1 MDLKKIIDKKNWA
14 AKYMVDEI
22 TYICKNL
29 GKRDPGSEGEKKAC
43 EYMAKV
49 LKEDCGCDRAD
60 VESFKENPDSFYG
73 WIYFTITFVI
83 IAAALTILTVLGK
96 APVWLP
102 FISVL
107 LIVAGLCLAFLQFGL
122 YFKTVD
128 KCFPEKT
135 GHNVTAIK
143 KCKGETKRRI
153 IFNGHPDAAWEWPV
167 NYALGGVGFE
177 SHAILCAVGAVY
189 YIVVSIIALANAAN
203 IAAVAE
209 GHILTEAA
217 QAGLGG
223 LKTAAFVG
231 LVFLPFWIGLYFM
244 WNKKRVV
251 DGAND
256 NLSGCYMGIAILKAL
271 KDEGIE
277 LENTE
282 LGVVL
287 TGSEEAG
294 LRGAKAWCEA
304 HAGEFDDVPTF
315 IYSYDTI
322 HDPKYLLVNYRDLN
336 ATVKADK
343 DVSDLYMEAAKELG
357 IKCEKGMVP
366 PLGGATDSA
375 AFAQAGFRATGITG
389 LNHKLENYYHTRRD
403 SYDNMNEK
411 GLADC
416 FAASVKVLEKFDNG
430 AKQ

>member
-1 MDLKKIIDKKNWA
+1 MDLKSLIDKKTQA
-14 AKYMVDEI
+14 AQYMVDEI

-49 LKEDCGCDRAD
+49 LKEDCGCERAD
-60 VESFKENPDSFYG
+60 VEAFDENPGSFYG
-73 WIYFTITFVI
+73 WMFFTLTFAL
-83 IAAALTILTVLGK
+83 AA
-96 APVWLP
+96 
-102 FISVL
+102 FVL
-107 LIVAGLCLAFLQFGL
+107 LFFLPVASIILVILGITLALLEFGL
-122 YFKTVD
+122 YKKTVD
-128 KCFPEKT
+128 KIFPKKT

-143 KCKGETKRRI
+143 KCTGETKRRL

-177 SHAILCAVGAVY
+177 AHAIIGFAGAFYYLAIAIAQLCT
-189 YIVVSIIALANAAN
+189 
-203 IAAVAE
+203 E
-209 GHILTEAA
+209 GFTGITADSPLFKWA
-217 QAGLGG
+217 LGG
-223 LKTAAFVG
+223 LAFVP
-231 LVFLPFWIGLYFM
+231 FLIGLYFM
-244 WNKKRVV
+244 VNYKRVV

-256 NLSGCYMGIAILKAL
+256 NLSGCYMGIALLKAL

-277 LENTE
+277 FENTE

-304 HAGEFDDVPTF
+304 HKGEFDDVPTF
-315 IYSYDTI
+315 IFSYDTI

-336 ATVKADK
+336 GTVKADK
-343 DVSDLYMEAAKELG
+343 DVSDLFYEAAKELD
-357 IKCEKGMVP
+357 ITVNKGMVP
-366 PLGGATDSA
+366 PMGGATDSA
-375 AFAQAGFRATGITG
+375 AFAQAGFRATGVTG
-389 LNHKLENYYHTRRD
+389 LNHKLESYYHTRKD
-403 SYDNMNEK
+403 SYDNMSID

-416 FAASVKVLEKFDNG
+416 YAATVKALEMFDAG

>member
-1 MDLKKIIDKKNWA
+1 MDLKSIINKKDWA
-14 AKYMVDEI
+14 AKYMIDEI

-60 VESFKENPDSFYG
+60 VESFKENPGSFYG

-83 IAAALTILTVLGK
+83 IAALLTILTVLDVFAAK
-96 APVWLP
+96 WIPI
-102 FISVL
+102 ISVI
-107 LIVAGLCLAFLQFGL
+107 LIVVGLDLAFLQFGL
-122 YFKTVD
+122 YKKTVD

-189 YIVVSIIALANAAN
+189 YIVVSIIALANPEASLKG
-203 IAAVAE
+203 AV
-209 GHILTEAA
+209 
-217 QAGLGG
+217 LG
-223 LKTAAFVG
+223 G

-304 HAGEFDDVPTF
+304 HQGEFDDVPTF

-343 DVSDLYMEAAKELG
+343 DVSDLYMEAAQELG

-416 FAASVKVLEKFDNG
+416 FAASVKVLEMFDDG